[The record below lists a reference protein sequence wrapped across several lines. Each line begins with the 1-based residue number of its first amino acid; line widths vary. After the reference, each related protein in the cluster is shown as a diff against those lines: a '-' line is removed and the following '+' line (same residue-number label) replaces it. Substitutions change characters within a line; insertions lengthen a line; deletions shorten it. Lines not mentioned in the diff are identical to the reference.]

1 MVFEHFLGVIEAC
14 AAWSGMPDTS
24 TGRPAAFK
32 ATTIKATTINSRLL
46 ENVKEEF
53 TYEERY

>member
-14 AAWSGMPDTS
+14 AAWSGIPDTS
-24 TGRPAAFK
+24 TGRPAAF
-32 ATTIKATTINSRLL
+32 KATTINSRLL